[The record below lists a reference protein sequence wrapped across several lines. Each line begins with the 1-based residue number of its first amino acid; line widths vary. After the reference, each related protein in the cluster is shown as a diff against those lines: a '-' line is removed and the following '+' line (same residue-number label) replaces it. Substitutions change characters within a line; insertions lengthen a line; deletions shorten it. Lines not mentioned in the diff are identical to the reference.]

1 MSFLIKLLSVLIVNL
16 SAHCFERI
24 IKIFSHIKISLTVN
38 LCYIFC
44 RYYNR
49 TPSILSAYASQFVAV
64 FHWSTRS
71 EGTLIARLSG
81 VLSKTSGDFKAGMSV
96 RVEKLTSTRF
106 LQYANAKLSMLVI
119 LFGIV
124 MLVKPVQ

>member
-1 MSFLIKLLSVLIVNL
+1 MSFLIKLLSVLIVNF

-38 LCYIFC
+38 LCYIFGC
-44 RYYNR
+44 YHNR
-49 TPSILSAYASQFVAV
+49 TPTILSAYVDQFVAA

-81 VLSKTSGDFKAGMSV
+81 VLLKTSGDSKAGISV
-96 RVEKLTSTRF
+96 RVEKLTSVKF
-106 LQYANAKLSMLVI
+106 LQKSNAEPPIFVT

-124 MLVKPVQ
+124 IFVKPVQ

>member
-1 MSFLIKLLSVLIVNL
+1 MSETVFFKLLVVYY
-16 SAHCFERI
+16 
-24 IKIFSHIKISLTVN
+24 
-38 LCYIFC
+38 YIFD
-44 RYYNR
+44 R
-49 TPSILSAYASQFVAV
+49 TPTILSAYASQFVAV